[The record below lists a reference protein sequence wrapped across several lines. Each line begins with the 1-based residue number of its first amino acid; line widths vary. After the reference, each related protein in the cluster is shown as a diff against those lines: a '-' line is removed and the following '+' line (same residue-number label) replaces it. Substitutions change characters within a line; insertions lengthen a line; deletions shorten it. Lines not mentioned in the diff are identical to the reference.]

1 MNPPHCEVDT
11 VLSLFNQLTQTNDVA
26 IVRPPGR
33 RPLLIAA
40 YYDAPRVSM
49 DERETVLREVG
60 RVFVDWTQKN

>member
-1 MNPPHCEVDT
+1 MPDWIVGDKT
-11 VLSLFNQLTQTNDVA
+11 GTSTARQTNDVA